1 MKLSDT
7 QKTFVLHWGEK
18 AMKFGFNRTLAQI
31 HALLY
36 VSPEA
41 LDAEEIAETLQIS
54 RSNVS
59 ISIRELQ
66 SWGLITAAPKMG
78 DRKTYYETLDSTWE
92 MFRLVA
98 IERQKR
104 ELAPSIS
111 LLRDLLLA
119 GNDDADPTQRHVTR
133 RLESLL
139 QLFEHASTLSELLKN
154 LSVDQ
159 VAKLLESNFSLLE
172 QAVQPEEAAPPARVL
187 HPEEN

>member
-1 MKLSDT
+1 MKLSDI
-7 QKTFVLHWGEK
+7 QKTFILHWGEK
-18 AMKFGFNRTLAQI
+18 ATKFGFNRTLAQI

-36 VSPEA
+36 LSPEP

-66 SWGLITAAPKMG
+66 SWGLVRIVPRMG
-78 DRKTYYETLDSTWE
+78 DRKTYYETLDSVWE

-111 LLRDLLLA
+111 LLRDLLIA
-119 GNDDADPTQRHVTR
+119 ESDNDDPAQRHVSA
-133 RLESLL
+133 RLEALL
-139 QLFEHASTLSELLKN
+139 QMFEHGSLLSELFKN
-154 LSVDQ
+154 LPADQ
-159 VAKLLESNFSLLE
+159 VGRLLEAAFALAENIA
-172 QAVQPEEAAPPARVL
+172 QQPASTAQENPA
-187 HPEEN
+187 

>member
-1 MKLSDT
+1 MRLSDI

-18 AMKFGFNRTLAQI
+18 ATKFGFNRTLAQI

-36 VSPEA
+36 VSPEP
-41 LDAEEIAETLQIS
+41 LDAEEIAETLQVS

-66 SWGLITAAPKMG
+66 SWGIIRVVPRMG
-78 DRKTYYETLDSTWE
+78 ERKTFYEALESTWE
-92 MFRLVA
+92 MFRLIA

-111 LLRDLLLA
+111 LLRDLLIA
-119 GNDDADPTQRHVTR
+119 EGDSADPRDRHVAE

-139 QLFEHASTLSELLKN
+139 QMFEHASTMSDLLKN
-154 LSVDQ
+154 LPAEQ
-159 VAKLLESNFSLLE
+159 VGNLLEAAFALLANPSN
-172 QAVQPEEAAPPARVL
+172 PEIKDAPK
-187 HPEEN
+187 EG

>member
-1 MKLSDT
+1 MKLTDI
-7 QKTFVLHWGEK
+7 QKTFILHWGEK
-18 AMKFGFNRTLAQI
+18 ATKFGFNRTLAQI
-31 HALLY
+31 HALLF

-41 LDAEEIAETLQIS
+41 LDAEEIADTLQIS

-66 SWGLITAAPKMG
+66 SWGLIKLVPKMG
-78 DRKTYYETLDSTWE
+78 DRKTYYETLDSIWE

-111 LLRDLLLA
+111 LLRDLLI
-119 GNDDADPTQRHVTR
+119 ADNGDGDKAQQHVTQ

-139 QLFEHASTLSELLKN
+139 QLFEHASTMSDLLKN
-154 LSVDQ
+154 LPAEQ
-159 VAKLLESNFSLLE
+159 VGQMLEAGFTLLAERGQAESSTTTQE
-172 QAVQPEEAAPPARVL
+172 
-187 HPEEN
+187 

>member
-1 MKLSDT
+1 MKLSDI
-7 QKTFVLHWGEK
+7 QKTFILHWGEK

-31 HALLY
+31 HALLF
-36 VSPEA
+36 VSPA
-41 LDAEEIAETLQIS
+41 PLDAEEIAETLQIS

-66 SWGLITAAPKMG
+66 SWGLIKVVPKMG

-104 ELAPSIS
+104 ELAPSIT
-111 LLRDLLLA
+111 LLRDLLVTERDE
-119 GNDDADPTQRHVTR
+119 NDPADQHVAR

-139 QLFEHASTLSELLKN
+139 QMFEYASTMSDLLKN
-154 LSVDQ
+154 LSAEQ
-159 VAKLLESNFSLLE
+159 VGDLLTASFNLLENLS
-172 QAVQPEEAAPPARVL
+172 QPGADEAKG
-187 HPEEN
+187 

>member
-1 MKLSDT
+1 MKLTDI
-7 QKTFVLHWGEK
+7 QKTFILHWGEK
-18 AMKFGFNRTLAQI
+18 ATKFGFNRTLAQI
-31 HALLY
+31 HALLF

-66 SWGLITAAPKMG
+66 SWGLIKLVPKMG
-78 DRKTYYETLDSTWE
+78 DRKTYYETLDSIWE

-111 LLRDLLLA
+111 LLRDLLI
-119 GNDDADPTQRHVTR
+119 ADNGDGDEAQQHVTQ

-139 QLFEHASTLSELLKN
+139 QLFEHASTMSDLLKN
-154 LSVDQ
+154 LPAEQ
-159 VAKLLESNFSLLE
+159 VGHMLEAGFTLLAERSQAESSTS
-172 QAVQPEEAAPPARVL
+172 P
-187 HPEEN
+187 